1 MSNHVLLTENNQSAE
16 WWRKAVIY
24 QVYPRSFADADGD
37 GIGDLQGITEKLD
50 SLASL
55 GIDAIWFSPFFKS
68 PQKDAGYDISDYRLI
83 DPIFGTNEDFDVLLA
98 KAKSLGIRIIVDIV
112 PNHTSDQHA
121 WFQAA
126 VKSAPGSLE
135 RDYYHFRDGKGE
147 NGELP
152 PNNWQS
158 IFGGPAWSRITES
171 DGTLG
176 QWYLHLFDSSQ
187 PDLNWE
193 NPKIAD
199 EFDDIL
205 RFWLDKGVD
214 GFRVDVAHGMVK
226 RHGLPDATI
235 YDENLRERPIS
246 NLTMAEAEEAVPY
259 WGQPGVHDA
268 IRRFRRVIDEYEDRA
283 MCAEASMS
291 PLPRLAM
298 WVRPDEYHQS
308 FNFDYMHSKY
318 EAGAIKK
325 IVTDSIVE
333 YGKVGASSTWVLSNH
348 DGIRHAT
355 RLGIAPENTPRPGD
369 GIHPTDPAPDEALGL
384 RRARA
389 ATAFM
394 LGLPGSSYL
403 YQGEE
408 LGLPEA
414 WQLEGKYRQDPTYAR
429 TNGERIG
436 RDGCRVPLPWVADA
450 TESNGFNNTGK
461 SWLPQPA
468 NYRVFAR
475 NLQEGVAGSTLE
487 LYKRLLKVRKEF
499 NLGAGA
505 FSWVDDYDSETSLS
519 YLNNGVLVITNF
531 SGDPIALP
539 AGELLVTTQHD
550 LTIEGV
556 LEHDQTVWL
565 KLADSSN

>member
-1 MSNHVLLTENNQSAE
+1 MAESSKFLTTANPAAE
-16 WWRKAVIY
+16 WWRTSVIY
-24 QVYPRSFADADGD
+24 QIYPRSFADADGD
-37 GIGDLQGITEKLD
+37 GIGDLKGITARLD

-68 PQKDAGYDISDYRLI
+68 PQKDAGYDISDYRMI

-112 PNHTSDQHA
+112 PNHTSDQHV

-126 VKSAPGSLE
+126 LKSPKGSAE
-135 RDYYHFRDGKGE
+135 RGYYHFKDGKGE

-158 IFGGPAWSRITES
+158 IFGGPAWSRITEA
-171 DGTLG
+171 DGSPG

-193 NPKIAD
+193 NPIIAN
-199 EFDDIL
+199 EFDEIL
-205 RFWLDKGVD
+205 RFWLKKGVD

-226 RHGLPDATI
+226 RAGLPDATI
-235 YDENLRERPIS
+235 YDETLRERPIS
-246 NLTMAEAEEAVPY
+246 NLTMQEAEEAVPY

-268 IRRFRRVIDEYEDRA
+268 IRRFRKVIDEFDDRA

-308 FNFDYMHSKY
+308 FNFDYMHGEY
-318 EAGAIKK
+318 EPAAIKK
-325 IVTDSIVE
+325 IITDSIVE
-333 YGKVGASSTWVLSNH
+333 YGKVGASSTWVMSNH

-369 GIHPTDPAPDEALGL
+369 GIHPTDPMPDEALGL

-436 RDGCRVPLPWVADA
+436 RDGCRVPLPWEAGVGEA
-450 TESNGFNNTGK
+450 NGFNTTGK

-468 NYRVFAR
+468 NYRVFSR

-487 LYKRLLKVRKEF
+487 LYKRLLKERRAF
-499 NLGAGA
+499 GLGGGA
-505 FSWVDDYDSETSLS
+505 FRWADEYQDKNTLAYI
-519 YLNNGVLVITNF
+519 NNDVLVLMNF
-531 SGDPIALP
+531 GPEAVVLP
-539 AGELLVTTQHD
+539 AGEVLVTTQHD
-550 LTIEGV
+550 LTAERE
-556 LEHDQTVWL
+556 LEHDQVVWI
-565 KLADSSN
+565 KL

>member
-1 MSNHVLLTENNQSAE
+1 MSESSQFLTMNNPAAE
-16 WWRKAVIY
+16 WWRTSVIY
-24 QVYPRSFADADGD
+24 QIYPRSFADADGD
-37 GIGDLQGITEKLD
+37 GLGDLKGITSRLD

-83 DPIFGTNEDFDVLLA
+83 DPIFGTNEDFEILLE

-126 VKSAPGSLE
+126 INSAPGSSE
-135 RDYYHFRDGKGE
+135 RAYYHFKDGKGV

-158 IFGGPAWSRITES
+158 IFGGPAWSRITEA
-171 DGTLG
+171 DGSPG

-193 NPKIAD
+193 NPAVAD
-199 EFDDIL
+199 EFDEIL
-205 RFWLDKGVD
+205 RFWLRKGVD

-226 RHGLPDATI
+226 RAGLPDATI

-246 NLTMAEAEEAVPY
+246 NLTMQQAEEAVPY
-259 WGQPGVHDA
+259 WGQPGVHEA
-268 IRRFRRVIDEYEDRA
+268 IRRFRRVIDEFEDRA

-308 FNFDYMHSKY
+308 FNFDYMHGEY
-318 EAGAIKK
+318 DPAAIKK

-333 YGKVGASSTWVLSNH
+333 YAKVGASSTWVMSNH

-389 ATAFM
+389 ATSFM

-429 TNGERIG
+429 TKGERIG
-436 RDGCRVPLPWVADA
+436 RDGCRVPLPWEAGVGAA
-450 TESNGFNNTGK
+450 NGFNTTGE

-468 NYRVFAR
+468 NYRVFSR

-487 LYKRLLKVRKEF
+487 LYKRLLKERKLF
-499 NLGAGA
+499 GLGAGA
-505 FSWVDDYDSETSLS
+505 FRWADEYQDKNTLAYI
-519 YLNNGVLVITNF
+519 NNGVLVLMNF
-531 SGDPIALP
+531 GPDAIALP
-539 AGELLVTTQHD
+539 AGEVLVTTQHD
-550 LTIEGV
+550 LTAERE
-556 LEHDQTVWL
+556 LEHDQVVWI
-565 KLADSSN
+565 KL

>member
-1 MSNHVLLTENNQSAE
+1 MSESSKFLTTNNPAAE
-16 WWRKAVIY
+16 WWRTSVIY
-24 QVYPRSFADADGD
+24 QIYPRSFADADGD
-37 GIGDLQGITEKLD
+37 GLGDLKGITSRLD
-50 SLASL
+50 SLSSL

-83 DPIFGTNEDFDVLLA
+83 DPIFGTNEDFEVLLA

-112 PNHTSDQHA
+112 PNHTSDQHE

-126 VKSAPGSLE
+126 LKAAPGSEE
-135 RDYYHFRDGKGE
+135 RAYYHFKEGKGE

-158 IFGGPAWSRITES
+158 IFGGPAWSRITEA
-171 DGTLG
+171 DGSLG

-193 NPKIAD
+193 NPAIAD
-199 EFDDIL
+199 EFDEIL
-205 RFWLDKGVD
+205 RFWLKKGVD

-226 RHGLPDATI
+226 RAGLPDATI

-246 NLTMAEAEEAVPY
+246 KLSMQEAEEAVPY

-268 IRRFRRVIDEYEDRA
+268 IRRFRKVIDEFEDRA

-308 FNFDYMHSKY
+308 FNFDYMHGAY
-318 EAGAIKK
+318 EPAAIKK

-333 YGKVGASSTWVLSNH
+333 YGKVGASSTWVMSNH

-355 RLGIAPENTPRPGD
+355 RMGIAPENTPRPGD

-389 ATAFM
+389 ATSFM

-436 RDGCRVPLPWVADA
+436 RDGCRVPLPWEAGVGAA
-450 TESNGFNNTGK
+450 NGFNTTGK
-461 SWLPQPA
+461 SWLPQPD
-468 NYRVFAR
+468 NYRVFSR

-487 LYKRLLKVRKEF
+487 LYKRLLKERKAF
-499 NLGAGA
+499 GMGGGA
-505 FSWVDDYDSETSLS
+505 FRWAEEYQDKNTLAYI
-519 YLNNGVLVITNF
+519 NNDVLVLINF
-531 SGDPIALP
+531 GPDAVVLP
-539 AGELLVTTQHD
+539 AGEVLVTTQHD
-550 LTIEGV
+550 LTAERE
-556 LEHDQTVWL
+556 LEHDQVVWI
-565 KLADSSN
+565 KL

>member
-1 MSNHVLLTENNQSAE
+1 MSETSNFLTKNNPAAE
-16 WWRKAVIY
+16 WWRTSVIY
-24 QVYPRSFADADGD
+24 QIYPRSFADADGD
-37 GIGDLQGITEKLD
+37 GLGDLKGITSRLD

-83 DPIFGTNEDFDVLLA
+83 DPIFGTNEDFETLLA

-126 VKSAPGSLE
+126 LKSPAGSAE
-135 RDYYHFRDGKGE
+135 REFYHFKDGKGQ

-158 IFGGPAWSRITES
+158 IFGGPAWSRITEA
-171 DGTLG
+171 DGSLG

-193 NPKIAD
+193 NPKVAD

-205 RFWLDKGVD
+205 RFWLKKGVD

-226 RHGLPDATI
+226 RAGLPDATI

-246 NLTMAEAEEAVPY
+246 NLTMQEAEEAVPY

-268 IRRFRRVIDEYEDRA
+268 IRRFRRVIEEFDDRA

-308 FNFDYMHSKY
+308 FNFDYMHCAY
-318 EAGAIKK
+318 EPAALKK

-333 YGKVGASSTWVLSNH
+333 YGKVGASSTWVMSNH

-369 GIHPTDPAPDEALGL
+369 GIHPTDPMPDEALGL

-389 ATAFM
+389 ATSFM

-429 TNGERIG
+429 TKGERIG
-436 RDGCRVPLPWVADA
+436 RDGCRVPLPWEAGVGAA
-450 TESNGFNNTGK
+450 NGFNTTGN
-461 SWLPQPA
+461 SWLPQPES
-468 NYRVFAR
+468 YRVFAR

-487 LYKRLLKVRKEF
+487 LYKRLLKERKAFGMGSGEF
-499 NLGAGA
+499 RWAEEYQDKNTLA
-505 FSWVDDYDSETSLS
+505 YI
-519 YLNNGVLVITNF
+519 NNGVLVLMNF
-531 SGDPIALP
+531 GPDGVALP
-539 AGELLVTTQHD
+539 AGEVLVTTQHD
-550 LTIEGV
+550 LTAENE
-556 LEHDQTVWL
+556 LEQDQVVWI
-565 KLADSSN
+565 KL

>member
-1 MSNHVLLTENNQSAE
+1 MSESSQFLTTNNPAAE
-16 WWRKAVIY
+16 WWRTSVIY
-24 QVYPRSFADADGD
+24 QIYPRSFADADGD
-37 GIGDLQGITEKLD
+37 GLGDLKGITSRLD

-83 DPIFGTNEDFDVLLA
+83 DPIFGTNEDFEILLE

-126 VKSAPGSLE
+126 INSAPGSSE
-135 RDYYHFRDGKGE
+135 RAYYHFKDGKGV

-158 IFGGPAWSRITES
+158 IFGGPAWSRITEA
-171 DGTLG
+171 DGSPG

-193 NPKIAD
+193 NPAVAD
-199 EFDDIL
+199 EFDEIL
-205 RFWLDKGVD
+205 RFWLRKGVD

-226 RHGLPDATI
+226 RAGLPDATI

-246 NLTMAEAEEAVPY
+246 NLTMQEAEEAVPY
-259 WGQPGVHDA
+259 WGQPGVHEA
-268 IRRFRRVIDEYEDRA
+268 IRRFRRVIDEFDDRA

-308 FNFDYMHSKY
+308 FNFDYMHGEY
-318 EAGAIKK
+318 DPAAIKK

-333 YGKVGASSTWVLSNH
+333 YAKVGASSTWVMSNH

-389 ATAFM
+389 ATSFM

-429 TNGERIG
+429 TKGERIG
-436 RDGCRVPLPWVADA
+436 RDGCRVPLPWEAGVGAA
-450 TESNGFNNTGK
+450 NGFNTTGE

-468 NYRVFAR
+468 NYRVFSR

-487 LYKRLLKVRKEF
+487 LYKRLLKERKLF
-499 NLGAGA
+499 GLGAGA
-505 FSWVDDYDSETSLS
+505 FRWADEYQDKNTLAYI
-519 YLNNGVLVITNF
+519 NNGVLVLMNF
-531 SGDPIALP
+531 GPDAIALP
-539 AGELLVTTQHD
+539 AGEVLVTTQHD
-550 LTIEGV
+550 LTAERE
-556 LEHDQTVWL
+556 LEHDQVVWI
-565 KLADSSN
+565 KL

>member
-1 MSNHVLLTENNQSAE
+1 MAESTEFLTTNNPGAE
-16 WWRKAVIY
+16 WWRNAVIY
-24 QVYPRSFADADGD
+24 QIYPRSFADADGD
-37 GIGDLQGITEKLD
+37 GLGDLKGITARLD
-50 SLASL
+50 SLATL
-55 GIDAIWFSPFFKS
+55 GIDAIWFSPFFQS
-68 PQKDAGYDISDYRLI
+68 PQKDAGYDISDYRKI
-83 DPIFGTNEDFDVLLA
+83 DPIFGTNEDFDFLLA

-126 VKSAPGSLE
+126 LKSPKGSAE
-135 RDYYHFRDGKGE
+135 RDYYHFKDGKGA

-171 DGTLG
+171 DGTPG

-193 NPKIAD
+193 NPAIAD
-199 EFDDIL
+199 EFDNIL

-226 RHGLPDATI
+226 RAGLPDATI
-235 YDENLRERPIS
+235 YDENLRERSIS
-246 NLTMAEAEEAVPY
+246 NMTMQEAEEAVPY

-268 IRRFRRVIDEYEDRA
+268 IRRFRRVIDEYDDRA

-308 FNFDYMHSKY
+308 FNFDYMHGDY
-318 EAGAIKK
+318 EPSAMKK
-325 IVTDSIVE
+325 IITDSIVE
-333 YGKVGASSTWVLSNH
+333 YARVGASSTWVLSNH

-369 GIHPTDPAPDEALGL
+369 GIHPNDPMPDEALGL

-394 LGLPGSSYL
+394 LGLPGSAYL

-436 RDGCRVPLPWVADA
+436 RDGCRVPLPWEADA
-450 TESNGFNNTGK
+450 GAANGFNNTGK

-475 NLQEGVAGSTLE
+475 NLQEGVPGSTLE
-487 LYKRLLKVRKEF
+487 LYKRLLKERKTF
-499 NLGAGA
+499 GMGSGA
-505 FSWVDDYDSETSLS
+505 FRWADDYQDKNTLA
-519 YLNNGVLVITNF
+519 YINNNVLVLMNF
-531 SGDPIALP
+531 GPEAVVLP
-539 AGELLVTTQHD
+539 AGEVLVTTQHD
-550 LTIEGV
+550 LTAEHE
-556 LEHDQTVWL
+556 LEHDQVVWI
-565 KLADSSN
+565 KL

>member
-1 MSNHVLLTENNQSAE
+1 MSNPEFLTSKNTEAE
-16 WWRKAVIY
+16 WWRTAVIY
-24 QVYPRSFADADGD
+24 QVYPRSFADGNGD
-37 GIGDLQGITEKLD
+37 GIGDLVGITEKLD
-50 SLASL
+50 SLATL

-68 PQKDAGYDISDYRLI
+68 PQKDAGYDISDYRQI
-83 DPIFGTNEDFDVLLA
+83 DPIFGTNDDFDVLLA
-98 KAKSLGIRIIVDIV
+98 KAKKLGIRIIVDIV

-126 VKSAPGSLE
+126 LAAGPGSPE
-135 RDYYHFRDGKGE
+135 RAYYHFKDGKGN

-158 IFGGPAWSRITES
+158 IFGGPAWSRVTEA
-171 DGTLG
+171 DGSLG

-193 NPKIAD
+193 NPAIPD
-199 EFDDIL
+199 EFDEIL
-205 RFWLDKGVD
+205 RFWLRKGVD

-226 RHGLPDATI
+226 RAGLPDATI
-235 YDENLRERPIS
+235 YDENLRERSIQ

-268 IRRFRRVIDEYEDRA
+268 IRRFRRVVDEFDDRA

-308 FNFDYMHSKY
+308 FNFDYMHSAY
-318 EAGAIKK
+318 EPAALKK
-325 IVTDSIVE
+325 IITDSIVE

-355 RLGIAPENTPRPGD
+355 RLGISPENTPRPGD
-369 GIHPTDPAPDEALGL
+369 GIHPSDPAPDEALGL

-436 RDGCRVPLPWVADA
+436 RDGCRVPLPWVAGE

-487 LYKRLLKVRKEF
+487 LYKRLLKERKAFGLGSGEF
-499 NLGAGA
+499 GWA
-505 FSWVDDYDSETSLS
+505 DDYQDKNTLA
-519 YLNNGVLVITNF
+519 YVNNGVLVICNF
-531 SGDPIALP
+531 GPDSVVLP
-539 AGELLVTTQHD
+539 AGEVLVTTQHD
-550 LTIEGV
+550 LTVERE
-556 LEHDQTVWL
+556 LEHDQTVWI
-565 KLADSSN
+565 KL

>member
-1 MSNHVLLTENNQSAE
+1 MSESSKFLTTNNPAAE
-16 WWRKAVIY
+16 WWRTSVIY
-24 QVYPRSFADADGD
+24 QIYPRSFADSDGD
-37 GIGDLQGITEKLD
+37 GLGDLKGITSRLD
-50 SLASL
+50 SLSSL

-83 DPIFGTNEDFDVLLA
+83 DPIFGTNEDFEVLLA

-126 VKSAPGSLE
+126 LKAAPGSEE
-135 RDYYHFRDGKGE
+135 RAYYHFKEGKGQ

-158 IFGGPAWSRITES
+158 IFGGPAWSRITEA
-171 DGTLG
+171 DGSLG

-193 NPKIAD
+193 NPAIAD
-199 EFDDIL
+199 EFDEIL
-205 RFWLDKGVD
+205 RFWLKKGVD

-226 RHGLPDATI
+226 RAGLPDATI

-246 NLTMAEAEEAVPY
+246 KLSMQEAEEAVPY

-268 IRRFRRVIDEYEDRA
+268 IRRFRRVIEEFDDRA

-308 FNFDYMHSKY
+308 FNFDYMH
-318 EAGAIKK
+318 GAYDAASIKK

-333 YGKVGASSTWVLSNH
+333 YGKVGASSTWVMSNH

-355 RLGIAPENTPRPGD
+355 RMGIAPENTPRPGD

-436 RDGCRVPLPWVADA
+436 RDGCRVPLPWEAGA
-450 TESNGFNNTGK
+450 GAANGFNTTGA
-461 SWLPQPA
+461 SWLPQPD
-468 NYRVFAR
+468 NYRVFSR

-487 LYKRLLKVRKEF
+487 LYKRLLKERKAF
-499 NLGAGA
+499 GMGGGA
-505 FSWVDDYDSETSLS
+505 FRWAEEYQDKNTLAYI
-519 YLNNGVLVITNF
+519 NNDVLVLINF
-531 SGDPIALP
+531 GPDAVALP
-539 AGELLVTTQHD
+539 AGEVLVTTQHD
-550 LTIEGV
+550 LTAERE
-556 LEHDQTVWL
+556 LEHDQVVWI
-565 KLADSSN
+565 KL